1 MVALIS
7 QTLLQVLHHL
17 LMALMKKEIINFN
30 PMILR
35 DEASCLG
42 VRVYEVLMRL
52 TLITKEMNFKTEVQH
67 LKVFLTSLQ
76 VVLTLSRDHLTQALL
91 RI

>member
-30 PMILR
+30 QMILR
-35 DEASCLG
+35 DEVSCLG

-52 TLITKEMNFKTEVQH
+52 TLITKEMDFKTEVQH
-67 LKVFLTSLQ
+67 LKVFLINLQ
-76 VVLTLSRDHLTQALL
+76 AVLTLSRDHLTQALL

>member
-1 MVALIS
+1 MVALIT

-30 PMILR
+30 QMILR
-35 DEASCLG
+35 DEVSCLG

-52 TLITKEMNFKTEVQH
+52 TLITKEMDFKTEVPH